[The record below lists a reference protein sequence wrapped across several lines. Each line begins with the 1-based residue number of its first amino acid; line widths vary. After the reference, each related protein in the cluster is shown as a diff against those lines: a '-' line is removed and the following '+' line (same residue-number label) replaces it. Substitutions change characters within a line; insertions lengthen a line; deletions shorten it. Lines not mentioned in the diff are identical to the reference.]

1 MPKFALNYPYFI
13 IMLCLVVLL
22 IGVFTVF
29 SMPVDLFPVIDIP
42 VVVVATFYNGMPP
55 QQIEADIT
63 NTFER
68 FFTLAANVDHSESRS
83 LTGVSLIKI
92 YFKPGTD
99 PNAALSNIAN
109 LAMADLRRLPPGT
122 LPPVVL
128 GMDASSQPVCL
139 VTLEGKGLNET
150 QLKDLAQ
157 FEVRN
162 QISNVQGA
170 SVPQPYGGTYRQI
183 QVYVDP
189 VKLEAHN
196 LSLTDVVQAV
206 NSSNL
211 ILPAGDVRIG
221 SKDYNIYANSQFPD
235 AKQMNSMPLKSYGNS
250 SVLVADVGHAEDS
263 GALQYNIVRI
273 DGQRS
278 VYVPIFKQGGSSN
291 TITIV
296 NGMRA
301 AIKRLVDIPD
311 TLKTAVVFD
320 QSVFV
325 KLAIK
330 NLVKEASIGLVLT
343 GLMILVFLGSPRAT
357 FAVLL
362 SIPLSALVCLIIT
375 KAMGGSINTM
385 LLGGLALAFS
395 RLIDDSV
402 VVLENIF
409 RFMEMGTPPREA
421 AEKGGM
427 EVSLAVL
434 AATSTT
440 SIVFFPVAF
449 LSGVSKY
456 IFTPLAL
463 GVVFSI
469 FASYIFAMSVVPLFC
484 ATFVR
489 IDHEEG
495 LAPGEDG
502 AKRKISFFHRVVA
515 KFNQHFQRMLE
526 RYEALAKRVL
536 VRPGFTAIVILAG
549 VSLVIIVLFPFLGRA
564 YFPRTDPG
572 QFVIDVRMPSGT
584 RLEVSNQYI
593 AKVENIIRQEVR
605 PKDLGM
611 IVSNIGVYPDLS
623 AIYTT
628 NASMDTAFV
637 QTSLKEDHSV
647 GSYEYMSRIRQ
658 KLSREMPELT
668 TYFQAGGLV
677 DSVIDQGLPAP
688 IDIQVSSNDMQG
700 AFDLAQKMSQKI
712 KAMPNVSDVYI
723 PQDLDYP
730 GLALNIDR
738 ERASLIGLSAQDVID
753 NVITALTSD
762 GMIAPTYWIDPKTGN
777 NYMVTVQYSN
787 HVINH
792 MTMEGFENIPLRG
805 ARPPGYD
812 PTQEG
817 REAGN
822 FGGQLFYGGH
832 TAGYTPL
839 RSVAEIKEINTPTEV
854 DHYQIRRVIDIYV
867 ATKTEA
873 LQTVT
878 KNLNH
883 LIANTKTD
891 KNSLLTMRGAA
902 VSMNQSFREF
912 GLGLLISVALV
923 YLILMAQFTSFI
935 DPFIILMAIPPGIAG
950 VVMILLFTGSTLNI
964 MSLMGVIM
972 MTGIVVSNSILIVE
986 FSGILHEKGL
996 PLLEATVQAC
1006 KVRLRPILMTSLA
1019 TLLGMIPMA
1028 LGIEAGS
1035 EQYAPLARAIIGGL
1049 GVSVVVTVFLVPAVY
1064 LVIHTRRERG
1074 QETHREVGA

>member
-1 MPKFALNYPYFI
+1 MPKFALRYPFFI
-13 IMLCLVVLL
+13 IMLCLVVML
-22 IGVFTVF
+22 IGVVNIA
-29 SMPVDLFPVIDIP
+29 SMPVDLFPKIEMP

-63 NTFER
+63 DTFER
-68 FFTLAANVDHSESRS
+68 FFTLGANIDHSESRS

-150 QLKDLAQ
+150 SLKDLAQ
-157 FEVRN
+157 FQVRN

-189 VKLEAHN
+189 IKLEAHN
-196 LSLTDVVQAV
+196 LSLTDVVDAV

-235 AKQMNSMPLKSYGNS
+235 AKAMNAMPLKSYGNS
-250 SVLVADVGHAEDS
+250 SVLVADIGKAEDS

-278 VYVPIFKQGGSSN
+278 VYVPIFKQGGNSN

-296 NGMRA
+296 NGMKA
-301 AIKRLVDIPD
+301 AVKRLVDVPES
-311 TLKTAVVFD
+311 LKTAVVFD
-320 QSVFV
+320 QSIFV

-343 GLMILVFLGSPRAT
+343 GVMILIFLGSPRAT

-375 KAMGGSINTM
+375 KALGGSINTM

-409 RFMEMGTPPREA
+409 RFMEMGVPPREA

-440 SIVFFPVAF
+440 SIVFFPVTF

-463 GVVFSI
+463 GVVLSI
-469 FASYIFAMSVVPLFC
+469 FASYIFAMTVVPLFC

-489 IDHEEG
+489 IQHEEG
-495 LAPGEDG
+495 GEHG
-502 AKRKISFFHRVVA
+502 RKPSFFQRMVTQ
-515 KFNQHFQRMLE
+515 FNVHFQRMLE
-526 RYEALAKRVL
+526 RYEAFAKRVL
-536 VRPGFTAIVILAG
+536 VRPGFTAAVILGCVA
-549 VSLVIIVLFPFLGRA
+549 LVIACLFPFLGRA

-584 RLEVSNQYI
+584 RLEDSNRYI
-593 AKVENIIRQEVR
+593 AKVEKIIRETVR

-637 QTSLKEDHSV
+637 QTSLQEDHSL
-647 GSYEYMSRIRQ
+647 GSYEYMTRVRER
-658 KLSREMPELT
+658 LSREMPELT

-688 IDIQVSSNDMQG
+688 IDVQVSSNDMDG
-700 AFDLAQKMSQKI
+700 AFNLAKQLSQKI

-723 PQDLDYP
+723 PQDLNYP

-738 ERASLIGLSAQDVID
+738 ERASLIGLSAKNVVD

-762 GMIAPTYWIDPKTGN
+762 GMIAPSYWIDPKTGN
-777 NYMVTVQYSN
+777 NYMVTVQYAN
-787 HVINH
+787 RVINH
-792 MTMEGFENIPLRG
+792 MTMEDFENIPLRG
-805 ARPPGYD
+805 ARPTGYD
-812 PTQEG
+812 PLQEG
-817 REAGN
+817 REASDV
-822 FGGQLFYGGH
+822 GGSLFYGGH

-839 RSVAEIKEINTPTEV
+839 RSVAEIKQINTPTEV

-873 LQTVT
+873 LEKVG
-878 KNLNH
+878 KNITDLM
-883 LIANTKTD
+883 ANTKT
-891 KNSLLTMRGAA
+891 NRNTRLTMRGAA
-902 VSMNQSFREF
+902 VSMNESFRDF
-912 GLGLLISVALV
+912 GLGLLISIALV

-935 DPFIILMAIPPGIAG
+935 DPFIILMAIPPGLAG

-986 FSGILHEKGL
+986 FSGILHEQGL

-1028 LGIEAGS
+1028 LGLEAGS

-1049 GVSVVVTVFLVPAVY
+1049 GVSVAVTVFLVPAVY
-1064 LVIHTRRERG
+1064 LIIHTRRERK
-1074 QETHREVGA
+1074 QAMRKEAQA

>member
-1 MPKFALNYPYFI
+1 MPKFALRYPFFI
-13 IMLCLVVLL
+13 IMLCLMVSLVGVVN
-22 IGVFTVF
+22 TVR
-29 SMPVDLFPVIDIP
+29 MPVDLFPRIDMP

-68 FFTLAANVDHSESRS
+68 FFTLGANIDHSESRS

-128 GMDASSQPVCL
+128 GMDASTQPVCL
-139 VTLEGKGLNET
+139 VTLKGQGLNET
-150 QLKDLAQ
+150 NLKDMAQ
-157 FEVRN
+157 FQVRN

-189 VKLEAHN
+189 VKMEARN
-196 LSLTDVVQAV
+196 LSLNDVVESV

-221 SKDYNIYANSQFPD
+221 TKDFNIYANSQFPD
-235 AKQMNSMPLKSYGNS
+235 ANSMNQMPLKSVGNA
-250 SVLVADVGHAEDS
+250 SVLVADIGKAEDS

-278 VYVPIFKQGGSSN
+278 VYIPVFKQGGNSN

-296 NGMRA
+296 DGMKT
-301 AIKRLVDIPD
+301 AIKHLVDIPAS
-311 TLKTAVVFD
+311 LKTAVVFD
-320 QSVFV
+320 QSIFV

-343 GLMILVFLGSPRAT
+343 GVMILVFLGSPRAT

-362 SIPLSALVCLIIT
+362 SIPLSALVCLLLT
-375 KAMGGSINTM
+375 SAMGGSINTM
-385 LLGGLALAFS
+385 ILGGLALAFS

-409 RFMEMGTPPREA
+409 RYMEMGFAPRDA

-440 SIVFFPVAF
+440 SIVFFPVSF
-449 LSGVSKY
+449 LSGISKY

-463 GVVFSI
+463 GVVLSI
-469 FASYIFAMSVVPLFC
+469 FASYFFAMTVVPLYC
-484 ATFVR
+484 ANFIR
-489 IDHEEG
+489 LRDEAEIAD
-495 LAPGEDG
+495 LKPG
-502 AKRKISFFHRVVA
+502 FFARFEH
-515 KFNQHFQRMLE
+515 KFNEKFQRMLNW
-526 RYEALAKRVL
+526 YESLAMRAMR
-536 VRPGFTAIVILAG
+536 RPGFTAAMILGG
-549 VSLVIIVLFPFLGRA
+549 VALTLLVLFPFLGRA

-572 QFVIDVRMPSGT
+572 QFVINVRMPSGT
-584 RLEVSNQYI
+584 RLEVSNDYI
-593 AKVENIIRQEVR
+593 AKVETIIRSVVK
-605 PKDLGM
+605 PSDMDM

-628 NASMDTAFV
+628 NAAMNTAFV
-637 QTSLKEDHSV
+637 QVSLKEEHSIP
-647 GSYEYMSRIRQ
+647 SYEYMRRVRE

-668 TYFQAGGLV
+668 AYLQAGGLV
-677 DSVIDQGLPAP
+677 DSVINQGLPAP
-688 IDIQVSSNDMQG
+688 IDIQVSSMDMDG
-700 AFDLAQKMSQKI
+700 AYALAKGLSQKI
-712 KAMPNVSDVYI
+712 EAMPNVSGVYI
-723 PQDLDYP
+723 PQDIDYP
-730 GLALNIDR
+730 GIALNIDR
-738 ERASLIGLSAQDVID
+738 EKASLIGLSARDVVQ
-753 NVITALTSD
+753 NVITAMTSD
-762 GMIAPTYWIDPKTGN
+762 GMVAPSYWIDPKSGN
-777 NYMVTVQYSN
+777 NYMVTVQYANSL
-787 HVINH
+787 INN
-792 MTMEGFENIPLRG
+792 MSMENLDNIPLRG
-805 ARPPGYD
+805 ARPSGYS
-812 PTQEG
+812 PAQPAHEG
-817 REAGN
+817 SSNSREFWKGD
-822 FGGQLFYGGH
+822 H

-839 RSVAEIKEINTPTEV
+839 SSVASIKQITTPTEV

-867 ATKTEA
+867 ATRTEA
-873 LQTVT
+873 LQGVGGNIR
-878 KNLNH
+878 KL
-883 LIANTKTD
+883 LANTKTD
-891 KNSLLTMRGAA
+891 KNTVLNLRGAV
-902 VSMNQSFREF
+902 VSMNRSFTEF
-912 GLGLLISVALV
+912 GLGLIVSVLMV
-923 YLILMAQFTSFI
+923 YLILMAQFRSFI
-935 DPFIILMAIPPGIAG
+935 DPFIILMAIPPGLAG
-950 VVMILLFTGSTLNI
+950 VVMILLLTGSSLNI

-986 FSGILHEKGL
+986 FAGTLHKEGKT
-996 PLLEATVQAC
+996 LLDAVVQSC
-1006 KVRLRPILMTSLA
+1006 KIRLRPILMTSLA

-1028 LGIEAGS
+1028 LGMEAGS
-1035 EQYAPLARAIIGGL
+1035 EQYAPLARAVIGGL
-1049 GVSVVVTVFLVPAVY
+1049 GVSVIVTVFLVPAVY
-1064 LVIHTRRERG
+1064 LVVHGRHQNISAVEG
-1074 QETHREVGA
+1074 EA